1 MNMWRQASLNP
12 NQNTNPINKPK
23 LSKGQLKELF
33 VRIQNGKWSQ
43 PSSTR
48 ENPVKVDWQP
58 MPLIEYEM
66 PDFSIYNSPA
76 YRAIKEAEQV
86 QHSLLSIDPRLK
98 ETLTALAGTKGL
110 REHLREV
117 LLEQN
122 PEKHPVETGLIEF
135 SRKLRTLNGEAD

>member
-1 MNMWRQASLNP
+1 MEP
-12 NQNTNPINKPK
+12 NQHTGPTNKPK
-23 LSKGQLKELF
+23 LSKGQLRELF
-33 VRIQNGKWSQ
+33 ARIQSGKWSQ
-43 PSSTR
+43 PNPAR

-58 MPLIEYEM
+58 MPFMEYEM
-66 PDFSIYNSPA
+66 PDYSIYNAPA

-98 ETLTALAGTKGL
+98 QTLTALAGTKPL

-122 PEKHPVETGLIEF
+122 PEKYPVETGLIDF
-135 SRKLRTLNGEAD
+135 SRKLRALNGEAD